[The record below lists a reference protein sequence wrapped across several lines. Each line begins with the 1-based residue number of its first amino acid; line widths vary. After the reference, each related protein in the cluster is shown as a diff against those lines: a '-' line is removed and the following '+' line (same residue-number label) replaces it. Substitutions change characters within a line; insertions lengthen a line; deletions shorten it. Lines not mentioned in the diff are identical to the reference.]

1 MTRSLI
7 IFGQGAFRCHPYVL
21 KEIEAVNIE
30 DKNES
35 LEQFDLHLFGHIG
48 HSISCAIR
56 ALVRGITNRFTS
68 SPVEDETAIYYKQIN
83 RLSAGF
89 AFLTD
94 ISMLVMG
101 GELKRKETISARLGD
116 VLSSL
121 YLASTTLKHYEDTG
135 ERDVDLPLLEWT
147 QKTLLFEAQ
156 EKLSQT
162 LDNFPNKA
170 IATFVRFVVFPRGRN
185 LKAPS
190 IKETLKLG
198 KLVSR
203 NTKTREK
210 LIHGIYQADEPSN
223 HFAQMNKL
231 LDLYES
237 SYKDRASVLRAKKKG
252 LIGGSDFQDLL
263 ANAAKEGIINEE
275 KIEELKEYNDLA
287 DDIINVDDFSQEE
300 VDQLR

>member
-1 MTRSLI
+1 M
-7 IFGQGAFRCHPYVL
+7 
-21 KEIEAVNIE
+21 
-30 DKNES
+30 
-35 LEQFDLHLFGHIG
+35 
-48 HSISCAIR
+48 
-56 ALVRGITNRFTS
+56 
-68 SPVEDETAIYYKQIN
+68 
-83 RLSAGF
+83 
-89 AFLTD
+89 
-94 ISMLVMG
+94 
-101 GELKRKETISARLGD
+101 
-116 VLSSL
+116 SSL

-135 ERDVDLPLLEWT
+135 EREVDLALLEWT

-156 EKLSQT
+156 EKLGQT

-170 IATFVRFVVFPRGRN
+170 ISRFVRFIIFPTGKN

-190 IKETLKLG
+190 IMETLKLG

-210 LIHGIYQADEPSN
+210 LIHGIYQADEPTN

-231 LDLYES
+231 LELYES

-252 LIGGSDFQDLL
+252 LINGSSFEDLL
-263 ANAAKEGIINEE
+263 TNAANEGIITKD
-275 KIEELKEYNDLA
+275 KIDELKAYNELA